1 MSVAGCQ
8 KGADSSVLS
17 LAQLLEQQPTTA
29 PACLVE
35 PGLLPPQGILFVG
48 GEPKVGKSLLV
59 ANLALAL
66 AAGSN
71 RIGFPVPAPRRV
83 LVCQFELPLPQFV
96 QRLLV
101 MRRALGPDANHHLLI
116 DTRAT
121 GQGALVAMRGFMRQL
136 PIGFTVPP

>member
-1 MSVAGCQ
+1 
-8 KGADSSVLS
+8 
-17 LAQLLEQQPTTA
+17 
-29 PACLVE
+29 
-35 PGLLPPQGILFVG
+35 
-48 GEPKVGKSLLV
+48 
-59 ANLALAL
+59 
-66 AAGSN
+66 
-71 RIGFPVPAPRRV
+71 VPAPRRV

-101 MRRALGPDANHHLLI
+101 MRRALGPGADHHLLI